1 MINEFALCFSWC
13 KYPASMR
20 KNYTFKASYQ
30 VGEDTKELTVQAM
43 NIMSAEKKAN
53 MEAVKS
59 FGVSAQFKT
68 IEKV

>member
-1 MINEFALCFSWC
+1 
-13 KYPASMR
+13 MR
-20 KNYTFKASYQ
+20 KNYTFKATYQ
-30 VGEDTKELTVQAM
+30 VGEDTKEISVQAM

-68 IEKV
+68 IEKI